1 MKLALITVGVTDDRE
16 LAPAIE
22 RYLKRLSHYAP
33 LDIEELKS
41 PKHFSKLDKEELKR
55 EEGKLVLGRVTSQDM
70 VILLDERGMSLGSVA
85 FSGQLQQWINAGGR
99 RMVFII
105 GGAFGF
111 SDEMYNRAD
120 HRLALSPMTLTHQ
133 MVRLFFVEQ
142 LYRAFTILRNEKYH
156 H

>member
-1 MKLALITVGVTDDRE
+1 MKLTLITVGVTDDRE

-55 EEGKLVLGRVTSQDM
+55 EEGKLVLGRLTSQDM